1 MKIMCSSILRSVYN
15 KLEYYKLPIMPSS
28 KLNKVETGE
37 HSFLEHGDVPYA
49 EVNGSQELTILESL
63 SSMQKNIE
71 TFQRENL
78 LKIQSLELQS
88 KSDIQSQGRV
98 ESKSIET
105 DLKRN
110 EEVFEKQC
118 NCKPRKNGIRSIL
131 VIGAAEVGVIFV
143 WICAGLCDA
152 YYALRYNYQCK

>member
-78 LKIQSLELQS
+78 LKIQSLELQL
-88 KSDIQSQGRV
+88 KSNIQSQDPV
-98 ESKSIET
+98 ESNSTET
-105 DLKRN
+105 DLKKN
-110 EEVFEKQC
+110 KKVLEKQC
-118 NCKPRKNGIRSIL
+118 KCKSWKNDIRSEQVNGAFFVGFVL
-131 VIGAAEVGVIFV
+131 VS
-143 WICAGLCDA
+143 ICVPLSNA
-152 YYALRYNYQCK
+152 YYYFR